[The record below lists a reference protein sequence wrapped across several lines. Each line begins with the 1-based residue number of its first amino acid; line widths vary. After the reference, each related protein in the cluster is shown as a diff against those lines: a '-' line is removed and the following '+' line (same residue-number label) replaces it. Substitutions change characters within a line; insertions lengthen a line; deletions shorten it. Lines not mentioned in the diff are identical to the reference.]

1 MSNKSKLQKSRDK
14 WKKEATSRGNEVRY
28 QKKENRRVKQR
39 RDQYKKELAKT
50 KKQLNH
56 ITNKNIVPVSNKVDV
71 VYLGLQLFLTARIGF
86 RAVSRVLHVMSDYL
100 GLKKPPC
107 TQTIINWVNRLSIS
121 RIQNIP
127 QFSIPDKAATNA
139 TNGSICLIDASI
151 GLGSGKILAV
161 LFLDVQ
167 HHMLNQNAPT
177 LKNIHCASVA
187 VAESWTGESIAHYL
201 KQVIAV
207 TGQPCAYLKDGG
219 ADLAKAVRLLNE
231 EGHASLCIDDISHVS
246 ANILRHKYQNHPMH
260 DIFISAC
267 GKVSKKLKQTI
278 LACLAPPKVSTKARF
293 MNVHR
298 LLQWADKLLKLSPR
312 GRASKNSLVSKLR
325 ASFDLLPECK
335 FFIKSFLCDAN
346 ALLDCQKILKTTG
359 LNDDTYESCLRIIE
373 TLSPKS
379 TVRLEFITWMDK
391 QLNIAASLGLEN
403 KGMPVSSDNIETLF
417 GVGKELGTGEI
428 KDANRIALRIPSFCG
443 ELTREDATN
452 VLNISVKEE
461 QSVIKSL
468 PSLTKQR
475 RDTLPNPESLK
486 HKTQLEAEKK
496 NLMLIPG
503 SIIRSKNDKNNVISI
518 GYRYSLGPGE
528 SHRKQITKSPQ
539 LCDIEAAA

>member
-1 MSNKSKLQKSRDK
+1 MSTKSKLKKSRDK
-14 WKKEATSRGNEVRY
+14 WKKEATTRGNDVRY
-28 QKKENRRVKQR
+28 QKKENKRIKQN

-50 KKQLNH
+50 KKQLDQL
-56 ITNKNIVPVSNKVDV
+56 TNKNIVPISNKVDV
-71 VYLGLQLFLTARIGF
+71 VYIGLQLFLTARIGF
-86 RAVSRVLHVMSDYL
+86 RAVSRVIHVMSGYL

-127 QFSIPDKAATNA
+127 QFSAPSKVTNA

-151 GLGSGKILAV
+151 GLGTGKILAV

-167 HHMLNQNAPT
+167 HHVLNQNAPT
-177 LKNIHCASVA
+177 LKNIQCASVA

-201 KQVIAV
+201 KQVISV

-231 EGHASLCIDDISHVS
+231 EGHSSLCIDDISHVS

-260 DIFISAC
+260 DTFISAC

-298 LLQWADKLLKLSPR
+298 LLRWADKLLKLSPQ
-312 GRASKNSLVSKLR
+312 GRAPKNSLVSKLR
-325 ASFDLLPECK
+325 ASFDQLPECK
-335 FFIKSFLCDAN
+335 SFINSFLCDAN
-346 ALLDCQKILKTTG
+346 ALLDCQKLLKTTG
-359 LNDDTYESCLRIIE
+359 LNDDTYEACLQIIE
-373 TLSPKS
+373 PLSAKS
-379 TVRLEFITWMDK
+379 TIRTEFIAWMDK
-391 QLNIAASLGLEN
+391 QLNVAASLGLEN
-403 KGMPVSSDNIETLF
+403 GGMPVSSDNIETLF

-443 ELTREDATN
+443 ELTRDDAKN
-452 VLNISVKEE
+452 VLKISVKDE
-461 QSVIKSL
+461 QGVIKSL

-475 RDTLPNPESLK
+475 RDTLPDPESLK
-486 HKTQLEAEKK
+486 HKTRLEADKK

-503 SIIRSKNDKNNVISI
+503 SIIQPKNDKNNEISI
-518 GYRYSLGPGE
+518 SCEYTHDPGE
-528 SHRKQITKSPQ
+528 SHKNLLINGSQP
-539 LCDIEAAA
+539 CDIGAAA

>member
-1 MSNKSKLQKSRDK
+1 MSYKSKLKKSRDK
-14 WKKEATSRGNEVRY
+14 WKKEATSRGIEVRY
-28 QKKENRRVKQR
+28 QKKENRRIKQK
-39 RDQYKKELAKT
+39 RDEYKKELAET

-56 ITNKNIVPVSNKVDV
+56 ITNKNIVPVNKKIDV
-71 VYLGLQLFLTARIGF
+71 VYLGLQLFLTAHIGF
-86 RAVSRVLHVMSDYL
+86 RAVSRVLHIMSGYL
-100 GLKKPPC
+100 GLEKPPC

-127 QFSIPDKAATNA
+127 QFSAPGKATNA

-167 HHMLNQNAPT
+167 HHVLNQSAPT
-177 LKNIHCASVA
+177 LKNIQCVSVA

-219 ADLAKAVRLLNE
+219 TDLAKAVRLLNE
-231 EGHASLCIDDISHVS
+231 EGHSSLCIDDISHVS
-246 ANILRHKYQNHPMH
+246 ANILRHKYQNDPMY

-267 GKVSKKLKQTI
+267 GKASKKLKQTI

-293 MNVHR
+293 MNIHR
-298 LLQWADKLLKLSPR
+298 LLRWADKLLKLSPR

-325 ASFDLLPECK
+325 ANFDALPECK
-335 FFIKSFLCDAN
+335 SFIKSFLCDVN

-359 LNDDTYESCLRIIE
+359 LNDDTYEYCLQVIE

-379 TVRLEFITWMDK
+379 TVRMKFIAWMDK
-391 QLNIAASLGLEN
+391 QLSIAAALGLKD
-403 KGMPVSSDNIETLF
+403 KGMTVSSDNIETLF
-417 GVGKELGTGEI
+417 GIGKELGTGEI

-443 ELTREDATN
+443 ELTKEDAKN
-452 VLNISVKEE
+452 VLKISVKDE
-461 QSVIKSL
+461 QSIVKSL

-475 RDTLPNPESLK
+475 RDTLPDPESLK

-496 NLMLIPG
+496 NLILIPG
-503 SIIRSKNDKNNVISI
+503 SIIRSKNDINHEISVS
-518 GYRYSLGPGE
+518 YECSHDPGE
-528 SHRKQITKSPQ
+528 NHRKQTTKSPQ